1 MAIIRTAT
9 PSTGS
14 EPLRSER
21 IAGGI
26 LPKVFNSLDL
36 VVVYIAIILW
46 IPNAGLVTG
55 AGAAAFIYWGLG
67 FITFLIPGAIITGQL
82 GLMFPGEG
90 SIYVWTTKA
99 LGKFMGFLAGFCA
112 WWPGV
117 LGMIAAGDVIVSLI
131 QQIGALFGI
140 RLLSDSGVQG
150 MIIIAVLVLSC
161 ILSVQRFRSIQN
173 LINTVLGLYLG
184 SILLVGLAG
193 LLWLMTG
200 HAGSVD
206 LSLHSSSWTLNSSNF
221 TFYGTVVIALLGIE
235 VPLNM
240 GVEIRDMRSVK
251 RYLLWGSLVIIIS
264 YLVATF
270 GVMMVVPVS
279 DQGNP
284 ASITEAIQKGFGPI
298 GTWMAVL
305 ADLIFIGFFIVTT
318 TVFNYSYG
326 RLLFVAGLDRRLP
339 AIISKVSKNKMPWVA
354 VLTQTIIAIAF
365 TAIVFVL
372 APLSLKSA
380 DLSTLLYDILLAAM
394 TVIWCISMVILFC
407 DMLIVRRKY
416 AEIFA
421 HRRIAPDW
429 VFYICT
435 MLGIVGSVAGIYV
448 VFTSPWT
455 NSAGGS
461 PLTTDQWD
469 IWIVAIVIMSLV
481 VAICGFAIGRA
492 TIKNDLSDEKII
504 EEVTG

>member
-9 PSTGS
+9 PSTS
-14 EPLRSER
+14 DKPLRSER

-26 LPKVFNSLDL
+26 LPKVLNSFDL
-36 VVVYIAIILW
+36 VVAYIAIILW
-46 IPNAGLVTG
+46 VPSAGVVTG

-67 FITFLIPGAIITGQL
+67 FITFLIPGAIVTGQL

-99 LGKFMGFLAGFCA
+99 LGNFMGFLAGFCA

-131 QQIGALFGI
+131 QQIGELFGI
-140 RLLSDSGVQG
+140 RFLSNSGMQG
-150 MIIIAVLVLSC
+150 MAIIAVLVLSY
-161 ILSVQRFRSIQN
+161 ILSIQRFRSVQN
-173 LINTVLGLYLG
+173 LINIILGLYLG

-193 LLWLMTG
+193 LFWLMAG
-200 HAGSVD
+200 HAGNVD
-206 LSLHSSSWTLNSSNF
+206 LSFHSSSWALNSNNF

-240 GVEIRDMRSVK
+240 GVEIRDMRSIK
-251 RYLLWGSLVIIIS
+251 RYLLWGSIVIIIS

-270 GVMMVVPVS
+270 GVMMAVPVS

-284 ASITEAIQKGFGPI
+284 ASITEAIQRGFGPI

-305 ADLIFIGFFIVTT
+305 ADLIFIGFFIAIASVY
-318 TVFNYSYG
+318 NYSYG

-339 AIISKVSKNKMPWVA
+339 AIISKVSKNKIPWVA

-365 TAIVFVL
+365 TAIIFVL
-372 APLSLKSA
+372 APLSLKTA

-407 DMLIVRRKY
+407 DVLIVRRKY
-416 AEIFA
+416 AKVFA

-429 VFYICT
+429 VFYVCAV
-435 MLGIVGSVAGIYV
+435 LGTVGSIVGIYV
-448 VFTSPWT
+448 IFTAPWT
-455 NSAGGS
+455 NSAGAS
-461 PLTTDQWD
+461 PLTTAQWD
-469 IWIVAIVIMSLV
+469 IWILAIVIISLV
-481 VAICGFAIGRA
+481 VAIVGFGIGRA